1 MSFVVKLMIVGWA
14 TTLGM
19 IAVCALNESG
29 KLFSIRKRMASW
41 LDPSLAED
49 APVNASE
56 VPGTVQA
63 D

>member
-1 MSFVVKLMIVGWA
+1 MSFIAKLMIGGWA

-29 KLFSIRKRMASW
+29 KLSVMRKRIASW
-41 LDPSLAED
+41 VQPSD
-49 APVNASE
+49 ATNLRMRQSEHAS
-56 VPGTVQA
+56 TAQA